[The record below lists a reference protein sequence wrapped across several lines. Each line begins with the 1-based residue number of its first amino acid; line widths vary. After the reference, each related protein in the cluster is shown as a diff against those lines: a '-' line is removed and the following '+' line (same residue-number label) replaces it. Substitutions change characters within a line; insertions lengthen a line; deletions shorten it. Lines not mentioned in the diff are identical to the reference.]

1 MSLPQKLAGF
11 SSKAYQ
17 SVEDAKRWADTVR
30 DALSDGRGEGHYV
43 CVPHPILPL
52 MTSWLERTGM
62 DVGVQDLSRFE
73 PGPHTGDVTAEVL
86 AELGCRYVMLGHP
99 ERRRD
104 YGETWEIV
112 AEKAARASQ
121 NGIVP
126 IIIAGEPNKDDDVR
140 AVCSEQLDYILG
152 AVAPEADLVIAYEP
166 AWAIGVADAAPAE
179 HVVNSVA
186 AVRDL
191 LSARSG
197 ESRVVYGGSAKS
209 GTYTAIVAAGAENP
223 SGVPDGVFLGRAG
236 LDPQVF
242 LSSVT
247 EVENSRH

>member
-1 MSLPQKLAGF
+1 MSLPSKLAGF

-17 SVEDAKRWADTVR
+17 SVDEARHWAETVSE
-30 DALSDGRGEGHYV
+30 ALSGGRGEGHYV
-43 CVPHPILPL
+43 CVPHPVLPL
-52 MTSWLERTGM
+52 MSLWLEGTGM

-86 AELGCRYVMLGHP
+86 AELGCRYAMLGHP

-112 AEKAARASQ
+112 AEKSARASQ

-126 IIIAGEPNKDDDVR
+126 IIIVGEPNRDDDVR
-140 AVCSEQLDYILG
+140 TVCAKPLDHVLDAIDPG
-152 AVAPEADLVIAYEP
+152 ADLVIAYEP

-179 HVVNSVA
+179 HIVNSVSII
-186 AVRDL
+186 RDL
-191 LSARSG
+191 LSGRGG
-197 ESRVVYGGSAKS
+197 ESRIVYGGSAKS
-209 GTYTAIVAAGAENP
+209 GTYTDIVHAGEGRP
-223 SGVPDGVFLGRAG
+223 DGVPDGVFLGRAG
-236 LDPQVF
+236 LDPQAF
-242 LSSVT
+242 LSSVA